1 MSYLFNSIL
10 FRKEEFNPAEIKRT
24 FLWMRSGY
32 HPQAEDPKHVYYK
45 EEFILA
51 PVNENINAI
60 FYFLYTE
67 KDKNDFYE
75 AFKWMYAENFL
86 AHVSNASRQSRN
98 DYRFYGFF
106 HNNQTGPLDVGIKY
120 EDNGYEVRYL
130 NGLEVYLQKM
140 EGSSIT
146 QELDFKLRPDY
157 SSFQNSKG
165 ELVDEE
171 GVEEYFNELKK
182 PYDGRIFITEE
193 LGITYNEINTA
204 LHYAYDKPEIIFSF

>member
-1 MSYLFNSIL
+1 
-10 FRKEEFNPAEIKRT
+10 
-24 FLWMRSGY
+24 
-32 HPQAEDPKHVYYK
+32 
-45 EEFILA
+45 
-51 PVNENINAI
+51 
-60 FYFLYTE
+60 
-67 KDKNDFYE
+67 
-75 AFKWMYAENFL
+75 
-86 AHVSNASRQSRN
+86 
-98 DYRFYGFF
+98 
-106 HNNQTGPLDVGIKY
+106 
-120 EDNGYEVRYL
+120 
-130 NGLEVYLQKM
+130 M